1 MTPNLSKI
9 YNQFL
14 LSPKIST
21 DSRTIIND
29 SIFFALKGENFNG
42 NKFAAEALEKGAA
55 LSVVDEKDYCDTND
69 SRIILVDDSLK
80 TLQELAIFHRSQ
92 FQFPVIGITGTNG
105 KTTTKEL
112 VAGVLSLKYRVKAT
126 SGNLNNHIGV
136 PLTILSVDKDNTDFC
151 IVEMGANHVG
161 EIAALCEIAKP
172 NYGLITSIG
181 KAHLEG
187 FGSLENIIKTKLELY
202 DFIAKNNGTL
212 FVNSENEILMNNL
225 PDVKCVFYGENGEW
239 RTENGE
245 LIVFDS
251 KMYGK
256 YNLTNMLAAACVGN
270 FFEVPGDCIL
280 FYLNNYS
287 PENNRSQVVKIGN
300 NTIIS
305 DAYNANPSSMEI
317 ALDEF
322 DLLDAEGK
330 ILVIGDMFELGE
342 ASMKE
347 HEIIVDRIRKIK
359 TEKVFLVGKT
369 FSELNS
375 EYESFLSVDELIK
388 NLDISKLTNKTILIK
403 GSRAMKLEKLIK
415 LS

>member
-212 FVNSENEILMNNL
+212 FVNSENEI
-225 PDVKCVFYGENGEW
+225 
-239 RTENGE
+239 
-245 LIVFDS
+245 
-251 KMYGK
+251 
-256 YNLTNMLAAACVGN
+256 
-270 FFEVPGDCIL
+270 
-280 FYLNNYS
+280 
-287 PENNRSQVVKIGN
+287 
-300 NTIIS
+300 
-305 DAYNANPSSMEI
+305 
-317 ALDEF
+317 
-322 DLLDAEGK
+322 
-330 ILVIGDMFELGE
+330 
-342 ASMKE
+342 
-347 HEIIVDRIRKIK
+347 
-359 TEKVFLVGKT
+359 
-369 FSELNS
+369 
-375 EYESFLSVDELIK
+375 
-388 NLDISKLTNKTILIK
+388 
-403 GSRAMKLEKLIK
+403 
-415 LS
+415 